1 MQIDIDIS
9 RAEAALSGFRIERLA
24 PAVRRAVLR
33 MQARMAVYPP
43 QRPGSTYVRTGT
55 LGRRW
60 TSGQPTISTS
70 GSAIVGRYGNN
81 TNYAPFVQGDLTQAR
96 IHRGRWQT
104 DEQVA
109 RELATEIALA
119 FEREIERMFR

>member
-43 QRPGSTYVRTGT
+43 QRPGSWYRRTGT

-60 TSGQPTISTS
+60 TSGQPQVRAGG
-70 GSAIVGRYGNN
+70 GSIVGRYGNN
-81 TNYAPFVQGDLTQAR
+81 TEYAPFVQGDDMQAR

-109 RELATEIALA
+109 RELAGEIARD